1 MKLVLGTFARG
12 GIEAISGDDLSDGVR
27 RALIHF
33 ARRERHA
40 PLKGLDRGQLDGLG
54 SDGLDF
60 ELSVDSETE
69 EALERRAREYAG
81 ITAEQ
86 LAGHAV
92 LVYLADRDAKAVQ
105 PMASS
110 R

>member
-12 GIEAISGDDLSDGVR
+12 GIEAISGSDISAGVR
-27 RALIHF
+27 RALRHF
-33 ARRERHA
+33 ARRELQGLSR
-40 PLKGLDRGQLDGLG
+40 PLDRRRLVELG
-54 SDGLDF
+54 SDGFDL
-60 ELSVDSETE
+60 ELAVDSETE
-69 EALERRAREYAG
+69 EALERKAREHGG
-81 ITAEQ
+81 ITVEQ

-92 LVYLADRDAKAVQ
+92 LVYLSDRDAEAAQ